1 MKIYVCTGHANYGD
15 RISSADGTSK
25 GGCNEYLYNA
35 KLLPFIKKWCDVAG
49 VDCDIDTPKEGAL
62 HSLNDEINYYCG
74 NANRKKYDLV
84 IQLHLNAFDGTA
96 NGTEVWIYKGNEKAK
111 EYAKRITENLG
122 TRWKKRGVKE
132 STSLYWLKRTVP
144 TALLIESFF
153 CDNATDYNTAK
164 QLTLDEHAKLIV
176 EAIVNKKL
184 KEDKKNGCKCNC
196 KCCK

>member
-35 KLLPFIKKWCDVAG
+35 QILPYIKKWCDVAG
-49 VDCDIDTPKEGAL
+49 VDCDIDTPKEGVL
-62 HSLNDEINYYCG
+62 HSLNDEINYYCTKA
-74 NANRKKYDLV
+74 NAKKYDLV
-84 IQLHLNAFDGTA
+84 VQLHLNAFNCVA
-96 NGTEVWIYKGNEKAK
+96 NGTEVWVYKGNKKAK
-111 EYAKRITENLG
+111 EYAKRIAENLG
-122 TRWKKRGVKE
+122 AKWGNRGVKE

-153 CDNATDYNTAK
+153 CDNATDYNIAK
-164 QLTLDEHAKLIV
+164 QLTLDGHAKLIV
-176 EAIVNKKL
+176 EAIINKKL